1 MAKNDYASTTAAL
14 SIALENISLQDRERV
29 IKQAN
34 RLRDHCKARGV
45 PLSMIG
51 ALEVIHS
58 VGNFLNANE
67 VNHGL

>member
-1 MAKNDYASTTAAL
+1 MTNNYALTVKTL
-14 SIALENISLQDRERV
+14 SFALENLSQKDKDNV

-45 PLSMIG
+45 SLSMIG

-58 VGNFLNANE
+58 IGLFINANE
-67 VNHGL
+67 IR

>member
-1 MAKNDYASTTAAL
+1 MAKNEYAINTASL
-14 SIALENISLQDRERV
+14 SYALENLSLQDRERV
-29 IKQAN
+29 VKQAN

-67 VNHGL
+67 TR

>member
-1 MAKNDYASTTAAL
+1 MTNNYALTVKTL
-14 SIALENISLQDRERV
+14 SFALENLSQKDKDNV

-34 RLRDHCKARGV
+34 ILREHVNASGV
-45 PLSMIG
+45 QLSMIG

-67 VNHGL
+67 VKK